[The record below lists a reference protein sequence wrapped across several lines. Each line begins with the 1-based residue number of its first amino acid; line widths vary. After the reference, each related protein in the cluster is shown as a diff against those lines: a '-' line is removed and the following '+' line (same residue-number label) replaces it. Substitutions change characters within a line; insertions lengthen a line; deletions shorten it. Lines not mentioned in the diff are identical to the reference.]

1 VYRDSPD
8 FPLTAEAAVVA
19 MIAVAS
25 WPAMVAVT
33 LLLPIVRLGFR
44 ARPVFNR
51 WTFLCLIGTSA
62 LYLLLAVDPYGF
74 LEWAFD

>member
-8 FPLTAEAAVVA
+8 FPLTDEAAVVVLFA
-19 MIAVAS
+19 DFS
-25 WPAMVAVT
+25 WPGFVAVT

-51 WTFLCLIGTSA
+51 WTVLSLIGTSV
-62 LYLLLAVDPYGF
+62 LYLLLTIDPYGF
-74 LEWAFD
+74 LEWAWD